1 MHLSSLPEPMGSGS
15 NNNAASIAT
24 NRQVLAF
31 FWKVARPHRVGIFVV
46 VVMVVLGSLGDLLV
60 PIAFKYLIDAMR
72 EGAIHAVLMQAFLW
86 VVGAKF
92 FVWAVNRI
100 REFVVIEWE
109 SRVMVS
115 LQEVVAEY
123 LLHHSFQYFTDAF
136 AGSLVRKVSRISR
149 SFEVFV
155 DEFEVKLI
163 PVSVGVIGA
172 TTLLTWRFPLLGLAF
187 LGWVILFLV
196 INIRHALWKRRTID
210 VARSDADSRAVA
222 TLADTLS
229 NVSNVKYF
237 ATERREALRFK
248 EAIGGWGTL
257 LHRSWFVG
265 VRSNLLQLGLTL
277 VLEVV
282 LMWYGVVLWER
293 GVMTVGD
300 LVFLQGVLLVVF
312 ARIVDVGRSLRKLME
327 AFADAA
333 DSVSILQVPHSVQ
346 DASRAKTL
354 TAKKGAIEFR
364 DVTFGYAGNKPV
376 LRDFSMSISSRE
388 KVALVGHSG
397 AGKSTISKLL
407 LRLYDIQKGTIS
419 IDGTDISTV
428 KQQSLREVIAY
439 VPQEPALFHRTL
451 TDNIRYARPD
461 ATDAQVRRAARLAHC
476 DEFIARLPQGY
487 DTYVGERGVKLSG
500 GERQRVAIARAIL
513 KDAPIV
519 LFDEATSSLDS
530 ESEQLIQA
538 ALDDLMR
545 NKTTI
550 VIAHRLSTI
559 AHMDRIVVVEDGQV
573 RAMGNHKE
581 LYAQDERYRTL
592 WDIQAGGFA
601 AE

>member
-1 MHLSSLPEPMGSGS
+1 MESGS
-15 NNNAASIAT
+15 APKPAPTASVTDVI
-24 NRQVLAF
+24 QF
-31 FWKVARPHRVGIFVV
+31 FWTVAKPYRIGIGVV
-46 VVMVVLGSLGDLLV
+46 VLMVLCGAIGDLLV
-60 PIAFKYLIDAMR
+60 PVALKYLIDAMR
-72 EGAIHAVLMQAFLW
+72 EGSPHELIVQTFLW
-86 VVGAKF
+86 LVAAKI
-92 FVWAVNRI
+92 FVWGAGRI
-100 REFVVIEWE
+100 REFVVIEWQ
-109 SRVMVS
+109 SKIMVQMQTRV
-115 LQEVVAEY
+115 ADY
-123 LLHHSFQYFTDAF
+123 LLRHSFQYFTDAF
-136 AGSLVRKVSRISR
+136 AGSLVRKVIRVSR

-163 PVSVGVIGA
+163 PMFVTLIG
-172 TTLLTWRFPLLGLAF
+172 TTLLLTWRFPLLGLAF
-187 LGWVILFLV
+187 IGWIALFLFV
-196 INIRHALWKRRTID
+196 NLRIAFWKRKLD
-210 VARSDADSRAVA
+210 VARADADSHAVA

-229 NVSNVKYF
+229 NVSTIKYF
-237 ATERREALRFK
+237 ATEQRESERF
-248 EAIGGWGTL
+248 EGVANVWGEL
-257 LHRSWFVG
+257 LHRGWVVG
-265 VRSNLLQLGLTL
+265 VRANLFQLALTL
-277 VLEVV
+277 LLEIV
-282 LMWYGVVLWER
+282 LMWYGILLWEQ
-293 GVMTVGD
+293 GIMSIGD
-300 LVFLQGVLLVVF
+300 LVFLQSVLLVVF

-327 AFADAA
+327 AYSDAA
-333 DSVSILQVPHSVQ
+333 DTVNILATRHGVV
-346 DASRAKTL
+346 DAPRAKAL
-354 TAKKGAIEFR
+354 SVKKGSIQF
-364 DVTFGYAGNKPV
+364 DGVTFGYGDNAPV
-376 LRDFSMSISSRE
+376 LRDFALSIASRE

-407 LRLYDIQKGTIS
+407 LRLYDIQGGTIL
-419 IDGTDISTV
+419 IDGVDIKSV
-428 KQQSLREVIAY
+428 KQRSLRESIAY

-451 TDNIRYARPD
+451 ADNIRYARPG

-476 DEFIARLPQGY
+476 DEFIARLPHGY

-573 RAMGNHKE
+573 RAMGDHKE
-581 LYAQDERYRTL
+581 LYSSDERYRTL

-601 AE
+601 PDSD

>member
-1 MHLSSLPEPMGSGS
+1 MESGS
-15 NNNAASIAT
+15 KSKPAPIAT

-31 FWKVARPHRVGIFVV
+31 FWQVARTHRIGIVV
-46 VVMVVLGSLGDLLV
+46 VVAMVVLGAAGDLLI
-60 PIAFKYLIDAMR
+60 PIAFKYLVDAMQD
-72 EGAIHAVLMQAFLW
+72 GAVHEVLLQAFLW
-86 VVGAKF
+86 VVAAKC
-92 FVWAVNRI
+92 FVWTTNRI
-100 REFVVIEWE
+100 REFVVIEWQ
-109 SRVMVS
+109 SRIMVA
-115 LQEVVAEY
+115 LQNSVASY
-123 LLHHSFQYFTDAF
+123 LLNHSFQYFTDAF
-136 AGSLVRKVSRISR
+136 AGSLVRKVSRVSR

-163 PVSVGVIGA
+163 PLTVALIGT

-187 LGWVILFLV
+187 VLWALLFLT
-196 INIRHALWKRRTID
+196 INIRHALWKRNTLDI
-210 VARSDADSRAVA
+210 ARSDADSHAVA

-237 ATERREALRFK
+237 ATEQREIDRFRDAVGK
-248 EAIGGWGTL
+248 WGSL
-257 LHRSWFVG
+257 LHRSWYVG
-265 VRSNLLQLGLTL
+265 VRANFIQLGLTL
-277 VLEVV
+277 LLEIG
-282 LMWYGVVLWER
+282 LMWYGVLLWER

-312 ARIVDVGRSLRKLME
+312 SRIIEVGRSLRKLME
-327 AFADAA
+327 AFSDAA
-333 DSVSILQVPHSVQ
+333 DTVSILQVPHGIQ
-346 DASRAKTL
+346 DSARAKPL
-354 TAKKGAIEFR
+354 VVKKGAIEFR

-376 LRDFSMSISSRE
+376 LHDFTLSISARE

-407 LRLYDIQKGTIS
+407 LRLYDIQQGAIS
-419 IDGTDISTV
+419 IDGTDIRTV
-428 KQQSLREVIAY
+428 RQQSLRECIAY

-476 DEFIARLPQGY
+476 DEFISRLPQGY

-530 ESEQLIQA
+530 ESEQLIQS
-538 ALDDLMR
+538 ALDGLMR

-573 RAMGNHKE
+573 RAMGDHKQ
-581 LYAQDERYRTL
+581 LYASDERYRTL